1 MLKKDNP
8 EKQMVYYQAG
18 IGTYTSP
25 SEITT
30 FLAAKVSKCLDE
42 AIAWDL
48 DAHVMAGYEFLM
60 QNYKSGD
67 RICLFG
73 FSRGAYTARSL
84 AGMIHKVGLLTPCNH
99 QQVPFAYKMFTRTDD
114 IGWEQSNA
122 FKKAFSIDVDIEFI
136 GVWDTVNSVGL
147 IPKRL
152 PFTSSNTSIKTFRH
166 ALALD
171 EHRAK
176 FTANFWNKPDLRE
189 QNLSVTDQKPKKNH
203 SHWESVLRAMVR
215 KYAVMEGMY
224 AAEMEEKYAELERKY
239 AKGRNTPTDVEEV
252 WFAGCHCDVGGGS
265 VPNSTTTNLAR
276 IPLRWMIRECF
287 KTHSGILFNTEGLRN
302 VGLSP
307 GDLFPKIRPRP
318 PALPV
323 GSSCIAGTPLV
334 TKKKG
339 KKGKKG
345 AVPTSY
351 ADGDGP
357 SAHPIVESEE
367 ELDLADALSPIYDQ
381 LSLARLWWLLEYIPI
396 EQRRQELAPDGNF
409 EWVSSYRF
417 NLGRGR
423 SIPFENGTPKIHRS
437 VQTRMDAQYENG
449 KKYTPKAWFDPEKV
463 IWVD

>member
-1 MLKKDNP
+1 
-8 EKQMVYYQAG
+8 
-18 IGTYTSP
+18 
-25 SEITT
+25 
-30 FLAAKVSKCLDE
+30 
-42 AIAWDL
+42 
-48 DAHVMAGYEFLM
+48 
-60 QNYKSGD
+60 
-67 RICLFG
+67 
-73 FSRGAYTARSL
+73 
-84 AGMIHKVGLLTPCNH
+84 
-99 QQVPFAYKMFTRTDD
+99 
-114 IGWEQSNA
+114 EQSNA
-122 FKKAFSIDVDIEFI
+122 FKKTFSIDVDIEFI

-152 PFTSSNTSIKTFRH
+152 PFTSSNTSIKTFRR

-176 FTANFWNKPDLRE
+176 FTANFWNKPDLCE
-189 QNLSVTDQKPKKNH
+189 L
-203 SHWESVLRAMVR
+203 EFEAMVS
-215 KYAVMEGMY
+215 KYAVMEGMH
-224 AAEMEEKYAELERKY
+224 AEMEEKYAGMERKY
-239 AKGRNTPTDVEEV
+239 GKGRNTRTDVEEV
-252 WFAGCHCDVGGGS
+252 WFAGCHCDIGGGS

-287 KTHSGILFNTEGLRN
+287 KTHSDILFNTEGLRD
-302 VGLSP
+302 VGLNP
-307 GDLFPKIRPRP
+307 GDLFPKIRPRL

-323 GSSCIAGTPLV
+323 GSSCIAGPPLV
-334 TKKKG
+334 TKENG
-339 KKGKKG
+339 KKET
-345 AVPTSY
+345 VPPSY

-396 EQRRQELAPDGNF
+396 EQRRQELEPDGKF

-437 VQTRMDAQYENG
+437 VQTRMDAPYENG
-449 KKYTPKAWFDPEKV
+449 ERYTPRAWFDPKKV